1 MPITSATLS
10 GIRREGRD
18 RGRGQRN
25 GCEILLLLFLNMTI
39 NHIRVSTPRSRPLW
53 SPTRPR
59 RNTNTHRRNRQD
71 RLTTLRHLTMPK
83 KSFRECPTSPLQ
95 SLSLWSNPL
104 NTPNSTTALTDTPSV
119 DAVVRVTPETTPEDI
134 MRRGVQVTQ
143 AFRNEIGKAVKTKRL
158 TTGRTQ
164 KAFAL
169 EVGTTATTLRNIEM
183 GLSLV
188 SPPLLKRVVE
198 ATGLPFNPSKK

>member
-1 MPITSATLS
+1 M
-10 GIRREGRD
+10 
-18 RGRGQRN
+18 Q
-25 GCEILLLLFLNMTI
+25 
-39 NHIRVSTPRSRPLW
+39 
-53 SPTRPR
+53 
-59 RNTNTHRRNRQD
+59 
-71 RLTTLRHLTMPK
+71 
-83 KSFRECPTSPLQ
+83 
-95 SLSLWSNPL
+95 
-104 NTPNSTTALTDTPSV
+104 
-119 DAVVRVTPETTPEDI
+119 
-134 MRRGVQVTQ
+134 RGVQVTQ

-198 ATGLPFNPSKK
+198 ATGFFQRHLSTRQRSSSGIH

>member
-1 MPITSATLS
+1 M
-10 GIRREGRD
+10 
-18 RGRGQRN
+18 Q
-25 GCEILLLLFLNMTI
+25 
-39 NHIRVSTPRSRPLW
+39 
-53 SPTRPR
+53 
-59 RNTNTHRRNRQD
+59 
-71 RLTTLRHLTMPK
+71 
-83 KSFRECPTSPLQ
+83 
-95 SLSLWSNPL
+95 
-104 NTPNSTTALTDTPSV
+104 
-119 DAVVRVTPETTPEDI
+119 
-134 MRRGVQVTQ
+134 RGVQVTQ

-198 ATGLPFNPSKK
+198 ATGLPFNPQGVEAKTCYTDDRVIIGSAYVASGIQSYFDAQDRL

>member
-1 MPITSATLS
+1 MSK
-10 GIRREGRD
+10 D
-18 RGRGQRN
+18 
-25 GCEILLLLFLNMTI
+25 
-39 NHIRVSTPRSRPLW
+39 
-53 SPTRPR
+53 
-59 RNTNTHRRNRQD
+59 
-71 RLTTLRHLTMPK
+71 
-83 KSFRECPTSPLQ
+83 
-95 SLSLWSNPL
+95 
-104 NTPNSTTALTDTPSV
+104 
-119 DAVVRVTPETTPEDI
+119 
-134 MRRGVQVTQ
+134 VQLKQ
-143 AFRNEIGKAVKTKRL
+143 EFRNEIGKAVKTKRL

>member
-1 MPITSATLS
+1 MVEALRTDFSVRQICETL
-10 GIRREGRD
+10 G
-18 RGRGQRN
+18 
-25 GCEILLLLFLNMTI
+25 FT
-39 NHIRVSTPRSRPLW
+39 RSNLYYHPM
-53 SPTRPR
+53 
-59 RNTNTHRRNRQD
+59 Q
-71 RLTTLRHLTMPK
+71 
-83 KSFRECPTSPLQ
+83 
-95 SLSLWSNPL
+95 
-104 NTPNSTTALTDTPSV
+104 
-119 DAVVRVTPETTPEDI
+119 
-134 MRRGVQVTQ
+134 RGVQITQ

-158 TTGRTQ
+158 TTRRTQ